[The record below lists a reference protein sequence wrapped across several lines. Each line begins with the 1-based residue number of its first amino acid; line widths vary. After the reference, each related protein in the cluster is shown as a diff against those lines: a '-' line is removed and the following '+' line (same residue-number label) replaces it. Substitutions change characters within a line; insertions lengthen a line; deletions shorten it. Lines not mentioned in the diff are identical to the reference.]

1 MTTPAVDLV
10 DMLSIVA
17 NIKDTGSLQ
26 LVSRVLQA
34 HTAVME
40 SQLAQFKQLQGA
52 LQEKISGK

>member
-1 MTTPAVDLV
+1 MTTPVIDAVDL
-10 DMLSIVA
+10 LSIVA
-17 NIKDTGSLQ
+17 NIKDPGALQ